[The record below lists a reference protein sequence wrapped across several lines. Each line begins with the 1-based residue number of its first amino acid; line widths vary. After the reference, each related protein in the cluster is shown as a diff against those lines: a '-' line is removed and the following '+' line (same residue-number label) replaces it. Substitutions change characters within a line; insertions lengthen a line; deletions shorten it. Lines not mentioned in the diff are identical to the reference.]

1 MLSLSQLRSHF
12 LNYSPPSF
20 GTFLNGLSIY
30 DSSPHIITRH
40 IQLYKH
46 IKTHEEKQAQ
56 THKAVISN
64 SKQPFLLM
72 SGSPDHHDNNRRHK
86 HHNCHHKD
94 QGDDHNRVCPQSNA
108 GQVHPSNR
116 GEVGHTEPQLERE
129 IQIVSDYW

>member
-64 SKQPFLLM
+64 SKLP
-72 SGSPDHHDNNRRHK
+72 NNHIY
-86 HHNCHHKD
+86 CC
-94 QGDDHNRVCPQSNA
+94 RVHLTLTIIIAVINITTVITMIIIVFALRAMPAKFIRATEVKSATLN
-108 GQVHPSNR
+108 PSWNEKFR
-116 GEVGHTEPQLERE
+116 L
-129 IQIVSDYW
+129 